1 MREAAVVA
9 RLTREITPGLGPGH
23 VPGSLADFYRDLH
36 RRPELSFEEH
46 RTAAKLAGRLRAAGY
61 EVTDGVARTGVV
73 GVLVNG
79 EGPVVWLRGDM
90 DALPVHEAT
99 GLPYASEVDG
109 VMHACGHDLHV
120 TWLAAA
126 AEALAAAREAWS
138 GTLVVVGQPA
148 EEAGGG
154 AAAMV
159 ADGIHDRFPRP
170 DVLFGQHV
178 TPGLAGCCPHTPGLT
193 LSASDDVDVVVHGV
207 GGHGSRPESTVDPVV
222 TAAYAVTRLQ
232 SVVSR
237 EIAANEA
244 VVLTVGR
251 FHAGTTS
258 NVIPAQARLG
268 VNVRTR
274 DSRVRERVLAAIR
287 RVVEAEC
294 AAAGCPLPP
303 DVTVLP
309 GCPTTVN
316 DACLDGEIAAVHGE
330 LLGAETVFDS
340 GLALGSEDFSLLAP
354 RGVPYDYWYLTATPA
369 AVWEAAPGE
378 GMTEKTA
385 AVPGNHSPLF
395 APDLSVLAPGVRTLV
410 SAALSRLADQSGP
423 VCGSPRGRTRG
434 RQAPPMPGTPA

>member
-9 RLTREITPGLGPGH
+9 RLTREITPGFGPGEP
-23 VPGSLADFYRDLH
+23 PGSLADFYQDLH
-36 RRPELSFEEH
+36 RHPELSFEEH
-46 RTAAKLAGRLRAAGY
+46 RTAAKLAGRLRAAGFD
-61 EVTDGVARTGVV
+61 VTDGVARTGVV
-73 GVLVNG
+73 GVLRNG

-90 DALPVHEAT
+90 DALPVTEAT
-99 GLPYASEVDG
+99 GLPYASRTDG

-126 AEALAAAREAWS
+126 AEALAAARETWS

-170 DVLFGQHV
+170 DALFGQHAA
-178 TPGLAGCCPHTPGLT
+178 PGLVGFYPHTPGLT

-222 TAAYAVTRLQ
+222 TAAYVVTRLQ
-232 SVVSR
+232 SVVAR
-237 EIAANEA
+237 EVAANEA
-244 VVLTVGR
+244 VVVTVGR

-258 NVIPAQARLG
+258 NIIPAEARLG

-274 DSRVRERVLAAIR
+274 DARVRTRVLDAVR
-287 RVVEAEC
+287 RVVEGEC
-294 AAAGCPLPP
+294 AAAGCPRPP
-303 DVTVLP
+303 DVTVRP

-316 DACLDGEIAAVHGE
+316 DAQLDREIAAVHGE
-330 LLGAETVFDS
+330 LFGAGTVFDF
-340 GLALGSEDFSLLAP
+340 GQALGSEDFSLLAP
-354 RGVPYDYWYLTATPA
+354 QGVPYDYWYVTSTPA
-369 AVWEAAPGE
+369 PVWETAPGE
-378 GMTEKTA
+378 ELMEKAA

-395 APDLSVLAPGVRTLV
+395 APDLSVLGPGVRTLV
-410 SAALSRLADQSGP
+410 SAALSRLAG
-423 VCGSPRGRTRG
+423 
-434 RQAPPMPGTPA
+434 